1 MARMSEQDW
10 DLRSRLLAHKAP
22 LQPRGQG
29 ALATKLLVAA
39 GALAAAYLVVRSKT
53 KQAEAD
59 HPPAG
64 QFVEVDGVRLHYLER
79 GAGPVVVLLHGN
91 GTTSHD
97 FELSGLID
105 MLAQNH
111 RVIAFDRPGFG
122 YSERPRSTIWT
133 PTEQAALL
141 GSALQR
147 IGVEQAYVLGH
158 SWGSL
163 VALAMATDSPRLVK
177 GLILLAGYYYP
188 SPRLDAALLS
198 GPAVPVVGDLMR
210 FTVSP
215 LLGRLA
221 WSSFV
226 KRAFSPRA
234 PAAAFARWPKWL
246 SLRPSQL
253 RAAGAESALMIPA
266 AAKQRHRYAE
276 ITVPVTIFSGA
287 GDKMVAPAENAER
300 LHRELLQSQLHTVQ
314 DAGHML
320 HYVAQDEIVRAV
332 RDMVENRP
340 RMDFQQTSHHDG
352 TLTES
357 EAPRVLH

>member
-1 MARMSEQDW
+1 MARMIGQDW
-10 DLRSRLLAHKAP
+10 NLRSRLLAHKAP
-22 LQPRGQG
+22 LQPRNT
-29 ALATKLLVAA
+29 LAPKLLIAA

-53 KQAEAD
+53 RQAEAD
-59 HPPAG
+59 NPPAG
-64 QFVEVDGVRLHYLER
+64 QFVEIDGVKLHYLER

-91 GTTSHD
+91 GASSLD
-97 FELSGLID
+97 FELSGLVD
-105 MLAQNH
+105 MLAQHH

-133 PTEQAALL
+133 PSEQAALL
-141 GSALQR
+141 GSALRQL
-147 IGVEQAYVLGH
+147 GAEPAYVVGH
-158 SWGSL
+158 SWGAL
-163 VALAMATDSPRLVK
+163 VALAMATETPRLVK
-177 GLILLAGYYYP
+177 GLVLLGGYYYP
-188 SPRLDAALLS
+188 SPRLDVALLA

-215 LLGRLA
+215 LLGRLG

-226 KRAFSPRA
+226 KRLFSPRE
-234 PAAAFARWPKWL
+234 PAASFARWPKWL

-266 AAKQRHRYAE
+266 AAKLRHRYAE

-287 GDKMVAPAENAER
+287 GDKMVNPAHNAER

-352 TLTES
+352 ALTES

>member
-1 MARMSEQDW
+1 MARMSGQDW

-22 LQPRGQG
+22 LRPRST
-29 ALATKLLVAA
+29 LSTKLLVAA

-59 HPPAG
+59 NPPAG
-64 QFVEVDGVRLHYLER
+64 KFVEVDGVRLHYLER

-91 GTTSHD
+91 GASSLD
-97 FELSGLID
+97 FELSGLVD
-105 MLAQNH
+105 MLAQHH

-133 PTEQAALL
+133 PSEQAALL
-141 GSALQR
+141 GSALRQL
-147 IGVEQAYVLGH
+147 GAEPAYVVGH
-158 SWGSL
+158 SWGAL
-163 VALAMATDSPRLVK
+163 VALAMATETPRLVK
-177 GLILLAGYYYP
+177 GLVLLGGYYYP
-188 SPRLDAALLS
+188 SPRLDVALLA

-210 FTVSP
+210 FTISP
-215 LLGRLA
+215 LLGRLG
-221 WSSFV
+221 WTSFV
-226 KRAFSPRA
+226 KRLFSPRE
-234 PAAAFARWPKWL
+234 PAASFARWPKWL

-266 AAKQRHRYAE
+266 AAKLRHRYAE

-287 GDKMVAPAENAER
+287 GDKMVNPAHNAER

-352 TLTES
+352 ALTES